1 VDGRDHSR
9 DLAVQDKVALSAEK
23 EKAIEIKREIITGQ
37 VPTEWK
43 LSLPLFWQVSD
54 SSQMPGSLAS
64 KRIF

>member
-1 VDGRDHSR
+1 
-9 DLAVQDKVALSAEK
+9 VQDKVALSAEK